1 MTRGPV
7 RVAVVMDH
15 PAQQFTRALQLL
27 SVERGMRVNVHYWS
41 VAKRVHDPGFD
52 RPVSWD
58 VDLLGGYA
66 SSAPAPGQSA
76 AGRMRWLLG
85 QLRTTRPQVVV
96 CYGWASPIAR
106 ASIMYCLLTGVRL
119 LLYGDTTWQHASGG
133 RHPVARSAFLR
144 VLMHLCAG
152 AVSTGAFNRE
162 FYLRH
167 GMDPRRIWPGVCPAD
182 TELFVRARTVG
193 EKVAAA
199 GDARLRVGFAGKLI
213 TRKGVDEL
221 IRAAALLPR
230 ARGWSVTVVGDGPL
244 MAELQELAAQ
254 LGLGDRVI
262 FHGFANTTQMPEL
275 LAGFDVVVVPSRLDM
290 RALITIEA
298 MTAGAAIVVS
308 DATAVWGPG
317 DLVEDG
323 VTGLVYPSG
332 DPSALAGRLRR
343 LIEDPGFLAALRS
356 NGMERSAR
364 FGPDTFARTIASA
377 VRLSL

>member
-1 MTRGPV
+1 
-7 RVAVVMDH
+7 
-15 PAQQFTRALQLL
+15 
-27 SVERGMRVNVHYWS
+27 
-41 VAKRVHDPGFD
+41 
-52 RPVSWD
+52 
-58 VDLLGGYA
+58 
-66 SSAPAPGQSA
+66 
-76 AGRMRWLLG
+76 
-85 QLRTTRPQVVV
+85 
-96 CYGWASPIAR
+96 
-106 ASIMYCLLTGVRL
+106 
-119 LLYGDTTWQHASGG
+119 
-133 RHPVARSAFLR
+133 
-144 VLMHLCAG
+144 
-152 AVSTGAFNRE
+152 
-162 FYLRH
+162 
-167 GMDPRRIWPGVCPAD
+167 MDPRRIWPGVCPAD